1 MNEGKDKEE
10 EKREKEGHVR
20 WGERDQKL
28 QKMVPKAKRI
38 RGEDLED
45 LEPILGCTP
54 KSRQ

>member
-28 QKMVPKAKRI
+28 QKDVRRKLDTNI
-38 RGEDLED
+38 RV
-45 LEPILGCTP
+45 
-54 KSRQ
+54 

>member
-28 QKMVPKAKRI
+28 QKRVLKAMRI
-38 RGEDLED
+38 GWEDLE
-45 LEPILGCTP
+45 EEVG
-54 KSRQ
+54 KK